1 MFTCYVFVEIGDVL
15 LGYVIYTCAIL
26 LCIEDI
32 ETRNVNTKV
41 IPEYSVVILLIRDI
55 CKNYFTGND
64 IQFYFHSSVVS
75 TKIFVFISGVF
86 ILFNTITSYNLYL
99 FIPSELML
107 FVRLLIT
114 DIDIRFIIICN
125 LQHELS
131 CLIYLHMQF

>member
-15 LGYVIYTCAIL
+15 LDYVIYTCDIL

-41 IPEYSVVILLIRDI
+41 IPQYSIVILFIRDI
-55 CKNYFTGND
+55 CKNYLTGND
-64 IQFYFHSSVVS
+64 IQFYFYSSVVG
-75 TKIFVFISGVF
+75 TKIFAFISNVF
-86 ILFNTITSYNLYL
+86 ILFDTITSYNLYL
-99 FIPSELML
+99 FISSELML
-107 FVRLLIT
+107 FVQLLIT
-114 DIDIRFIIICN
+114 DIAIRFIVICN

>member
-26 LCIEDI
+26 FCIEDI

-41 IPEYSVVILLIRDI
+41 IPEYSIVILPIRNI
-55 CKNYFTGND
+55 CKNYLTDND

-75 TKIFVFISGVF
+75 TKIFVFYSSVF
-86 ILFNTITSYNLYL
+86 ILFDTITSYNLYL

-107 FVRLLIT
+107 FVQLLIT
-114 DIDIRFIIICN
+114 GIAIRFIIICN

>member
-15 LGYVIYTCAIL
+15 LDLCIYTCDIL

-41 IPEYSVVILLIRDI
+41 IPEYSIVILFIRDI
-55 CKNYFTGND
+55 CKNYLTGND
-64 IQFYFHSSVVS
+64 IQFYFYSIVVS
-75 TKIFVFISGVF
+75 TKIFVFISNVF
-86 ILFNTITSYNLYL
+86 ILFDTITSYNLYL

-107 FVRLLIT
+107 FVQLLIT
-114 DIDIRFIIICN
+114 DIAIRFIVICN